1 MKKRV
6 LLIGGAGFI
15 GHNLALR
22 LKKEGFEVLV
32 IDALQVNN
40 LVSLRDSRST
50 LIQKGFYRRVVEER
64 LNLLQAAE
72 IPLYIEDAR
81 DYVRLSRAA
90 AEFKPDAI
98 FLLAAV
104 AHASRAN
111 KDPYMTFDH
120 SFRTLENA
128 LDIAKSF
135 PNTQFV
141 YFSSS
146 MVYGEFLGQSPT
158 EEVMC
163 NPKGIY
169 GSLKLGGEH
178 LVRAYSDVFGFP
190 ATIVRPSALYGPGCI
205 SRRVIQV
212 FIENAIQNHNLVIQG
227 SGDEALDFTY
237 ITDLLDGLVALT
249 LNNRAFG
256 ETFNLTRGEA
266 QSISTAAKEIQ
277 TYFPDISVEYKERDA
292 LNPERGSLDILKARN
307 LLNYNPRIDL
317 SDGIQKYIDWYKQ
330 REHWVQTNT
339 NSPESNE

>member
-15 GHNLALR
+15 GHSLALR

-40 LVSLRDSRST
+40 LVSLSDSRIT
-50 LIQKGFYRRVVEER
+50 LIQKGFYRHVVEER

-163 NPKGIY
+163 KPKGIY

-212 FIENAIQNHNLVIQG
+212 FIENAIQDHNLVIQG

-237 ITDLLDGLVALT
+237 ITDFLDGLVALT

-256 ETFNLTRGEA
+256 QTFNLTRGEA

-292 LNPERGSLDILKARN
+292 LNPERGSLDISKART
-307 LLNYNPRIDL
+307 LLNYNPKTDL

-330 REHWVQTNT
+330 REHWVQTNK